1 MKRAR
6 ISVST
11 LAIAAL
17 IGVGFVAA
25 PVGFDDQMTPEVKS
39 AAAKGAGKSSGKGGG
54 KKGGSKSSKG
64 GKSGKSSN
72 SSLDTADSDDEDKI
86 GNGHIKA
93 KGNGHAKSHDGEDD
107 DGPNA
112 HGKLSSSLGKLNA
125 AHASPNAR
133 LHASE
138 NSIVGLLALYAAEVD
153 PEDPEAEG
161 LTPEEQRQA
170 LGEISNKSYED
181 DELGSVV
188 DDEVVAEVNRLLGLP
203 ENEVVEDDDDA
214 PVANP

>member
-54 KKGGSKSSKG
+54 KKGGSKSSNS
-64 GKSGKSSN
+64 GKSGKSSG
-72 SSLDTADSDDEDKI
+72 SDVDTADSDDGDEDKI

-93 KGNGHAKSHDGEDD
+93 KGNGHAKNHDGEGDD
-107 DGPNA
+107 DPSA
-112 HGKLSSSLGKLNA
+112 HGKLSSSLGNLNA
-125 AHASPNAR
+125 AHASDTALEN
-133 LHASE
+133 ASE
-138 NSIVGLLALYAAEVD
+138 NSIVGMLALYAAE
-153 PEDPEAEG
+153 AEN
-161 LTPEEQRQA
+161 LTPEEAQEE
-170 LGEISNKSYED
+170 LGEISNKSEFD
-181 DELGSVV
+181 DELETDIVSAEVV
-188 DDEVVAEVNRLLGLP
+188 DEVNRLLDV
-203 ENEVVEDDDDA
+203 ENKVVEEDDDA
-214 PVANP
+214 PVVIP